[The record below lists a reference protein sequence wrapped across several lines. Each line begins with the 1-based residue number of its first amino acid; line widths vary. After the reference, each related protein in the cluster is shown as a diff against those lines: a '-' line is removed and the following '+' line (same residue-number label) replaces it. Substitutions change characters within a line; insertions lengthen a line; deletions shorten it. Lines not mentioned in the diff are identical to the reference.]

1 MCSCLFAIWKF
12 HILFVYILECS
23 RTCIVA
29 LTACSLEMKKTMH
42 SMIGEVLLRLSKIAL
57 TKHVAAPMLEFLS
70 TLIRVPEIF
79 RSFIDDQYLTVF
91 AIALR
96 FTNPFKFDSYTVR
109 FVFIYYYRVSH
120 MDKVDLKGLLWL
132 CFWW

>member
-1 MCSCLFAIWKF
+1 M
-12 HILFVYILECS
+12 
-23 RTCIVA
+23 A

-109 FVFIYYYRVSH
+109 FVLYSQCAKIQKVTYFNVPIFHLTFYY
-120 MDKVDLKGLLWL
+120 L
-132 CFWW
+132 

>member
-1 MCSCLFAIWKF
+1 M
-12 HILFVYILECS
+12 
-23 RTCIVA
+23 A

-109 FVFIYYYRVSH
+109 FVSLFIF
-120 MDKVDLKGLLWL
+120 LKYCTKQVIW
-132 CFWW
+132 